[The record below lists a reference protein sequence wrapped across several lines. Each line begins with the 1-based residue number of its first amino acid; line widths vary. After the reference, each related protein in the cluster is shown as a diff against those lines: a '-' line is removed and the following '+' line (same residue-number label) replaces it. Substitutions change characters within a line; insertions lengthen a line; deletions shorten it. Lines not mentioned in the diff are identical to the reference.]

1 MCRGELQM
9 IKTKRKDLDRYAQP
23 ATTSGTLGIAILFGT
38 PEILVR
44 LEYMIII
51 M

>member
-1 MCRGELQM
+1 MN
-9 IKTKRKDLDRYAQP
+9 TKRKDLDRYAQP
-23 ATTSGTLGIAILFGT
+23 ATTIGTLGIAILFGT
-38 PEILVR
+38 SDMCVR